1 MMVWLSGLAAKLSNK
16 EFADEMK
23 AGLCGIEHC
32 VDELA
37 ATITGDIPSQ
47 SFHEKVW
54 RHVPDLLFP
63 RHDWAELTR
72 RLMPL
77 MINHF
82 TSIRCMKVVE
92 ANTCRRD
99 PLEQGDFFDHILSKR
114 SGRLEKRRLTAD
126 AMLNT
131 ITYMIEGRFK
141 LNDLIIAVVHATF
154 VKVGKAYIEHV
165 LERTGGITIE
175 QMEEIYDVLSDW
187 LNTIPLTDKDDL
199 RTIEDLGRN
208 VLRKAIIDRLTD
220 SIYDMAVVN
229 FPKSYPTLSTLRKCM
244 INVQEYGR
252 ENLVRTLISDVESK
266 LLNIAVDTPA
276 ILNGYSL
283 CVESLREL
291 DPSCVIM
298 HRVCKVIKEYLKRRP
313 DTVRQIINYITSEKR
328 DDLAAHLANRCGTI
342 VDEDELTGANDEFLP
357 EAMSLS
363 QWRHWAPDPI
373 DVSPGES
380 GRFRQAADVFNML
393 VSVYGSKE
401 MFVKEY
407 RQLLAE
413 RLTSSNTKD
422 PIFERRYLDLLKLR
436 FNEGELQQ
444 CEVMLKDIR
453 ESQRI
458 DRTALGRKCIP
469 VSACV
474 ISSHFWPKVVSETVA
489 EFPPALEEALIE
501 YEKSFMDHKESRRL
515 QWLRAVGRRPDTVRQ
530 IINYITSE
538 KRDDLAAHLANR
550 CGTIVDEDELTGAND
565 EFLPEA
571 MSLSQWRHWA
581 PDPIDVSPGESGR
594 FRQAADVFNMLVSVY
609 GSKEMF
615 VKEYRQLLA
624 ERLTSSNT
632 KDPIF
637 ERRYLDLLKLRFN
650 EGELQQC
657 EVMLKDIRESQR
669 IDRTALGRKC
679 IPVSAC
685 VISSHFWPK
694 VVSETVAEFPPA
706 LEEALIEYEK
716 SFMDHKESRRLQWL
730 RAVGCVEVTLK
741 LDDVEVDKVV
751 PNPIAAVLYL
761 YLEKESWTITEV
773 AERLSIS
780 KGVARRR
787 LEWWRSQG
795 LLTQNI
801 PTGATVEEWSLVTNP
816 SLLATS
822 KGAADEESDE
832 DEGAIEETTDA
843 IDALEQY
850 WSYTKNFIANH
861 DNGEVKAERMHRIYR
876 MFSSPSAQGPS
887 LETVTA
893 FLMRKVKLNLLT
905 YNNGFFRI
913 VKESGNKTG

>member
-1 MMVWLSGLAAKLSNK
+1 MVNDQHMTSIPQGSRLVSVKNPFGKKDFTVKIPDGSLQTDSTWEFRAIAAVRWFIADTLKPHMMVWFSGLPSKFSNK
-16 EFADEMK
+16 ELADEVK
-23 AGLCGIEHC
+23 CGLCATENCIN
-32 VDELA
+32 ELLSIVMA
-37 ATITGDIPSQ
+37 DNPLQNFS
-47 SFHEKVW
+47 EKIW

-63 RHDWAELTR
+63 RHDWAEWTR

-82 TSIRCMKVVE
+82 TSIRCMNVVE

-114 SGRLEKRRLTAD
+114 SGKLEKRRFTAN
-126 AMLNT
+126 AMRET
-131 ITYMIEGRFK
+131 IAYMIEGRFQ
-141 LNDLIIAVVHATF
+141 LNDLVTAVIHATY

-165 LERTGGITIE
+165 LERTGGLTIE
-175 QMEEIYDVLSDW
+175 QMEEIYEVLWAW
-187 LNTIPLTDKDDL
+187 LSTIPLTDKGDL
-199 RTIEDLGRN
+199 STIQDLGKN
-208 VLRKAIIDRLTD
+208 ALMKAIIDRLTD

-244 INVQEYGR
+244 ISIQEYGR
-252 ENLVRTLISDVESK
+252 EKLVNTLINDVETQ
-266 LLNIAVDTPA
+266 LLHIAVDTPA

-298 HRVCKVIKEYLKRRP
+298 HRVCKVIKEYLKGRP

-342 VDEDELTGANDEFLP
+342 VDEDELTGANDDFLP
-357 EAMSLS
+357 EAMNLS
-363 QWRHWAPDPI
+363 QWRHWMPDPI
-373 DVSPGES
+373 DVGPGES

-453 ESQRI
+453 DSQRI
-458 DRTALGRKCIP
+458 DRTALGRKCVP

-474 ISSHFWPKVVSETVA
+474 ISSHFWPKINSETVP
-489 EFPPALEEALIE
+489 EFPPVLEEAL
-501 YEKSFMDHKESRRL
+501 
-515 QWLRAVGRRPDTVRQ
+515 V
-530 IINYITSE
+530 
-538 KRDDLAAHLANR
+538 
-550 CGTIVDEDELTGAND
+550 
-565 EFLPEA
+565 
-571 MSLSQWRHWA
+571 
-581 PDPIDVSPGESGR
+581 
-594 FRQAADVFNMLVSVY
+594 
-609 GSKEMF
+609 
-615 VKEYRQLLA
+615 
-624 ERLTSSNT
+624 
-632 KDPIF
+632 
-637 ERRYLDLLKLRFN
+637 
-650 EGELQQC
+650 
-657 EVMLKDIRESQR
+657 
-669 IDRTALGRKC
+669 
-679 IPVSAC
+679 
-685 VISSHFWPK
+685 
-694 VVSETVAEFPPA
+694 
-706 LEEALIEYEK
+706 EYEK

-741 LDDVEVDKVV
+741 LGDVEVDKVV

-761 YLEKESWTITEV
+761 YLEKESWTVSEV
-773 AERLSIS
+773 SERLSIS

-795 LLTQNI
+795 LLSQSL
-801 PTGATVEEWSLVTNP
+801 PTGATAEEWSLVTNP
-816 SLLATS
+816 NLLATS
-822 KGAADEESDE
+822 RGAADDESDE

-893 FLMRKVKLNLLT
+893 FLMKKVKMNLLT
-905 YNNGFFRI
+905 YNNGFFRV
-913 VKESGNKTG
+913 VKENATKTGER

>member
-1 MMVWLSGLAAKLSNK
+1 MRNPKTSRAPVGWFIADTLKPHMLVWLSSLPSKFSNK
-16 EFADEMK
+16 ELADEVK
-23 AGLCGIEHC
+23 SGLSSMEECIDEVLREVLGDC
-32 VDELA
+32 VSDNFCNE
-37 ATITGDIPSQ
+37 
-47 SFHEKVW
+47 VW

-82 TSIRCMKVVE
+82 TSIRCMNVVE

-99 PLEQGDFFDHILSKR
+99 PLEQGRFQ
-114 SGRLEKRRLTAD
+114 
-126 AMLNT
+126 LNH
-131 ITYMIEGRFK
+131 
-141 LNDLIIAVVHATF
+141 LVIAVIHATY
-154 VKVGKAYIEHV
+154 VKVGKAYIEHI
-165 LERTGGITIE
+165 LERTGGLTIE
-175 QMEEIYDVLSDW
+175 QMEEIYEVLWTWLSAVPLPDQADLKQISDW
-187 LNTIPLTDKDDL
+187 GKDF
-199 RTIEDLGRN
+199 
-208 VLRKAIIDRLTD
+208 LRKTIIDRLTG

-229 FPKSYPTLSTLRKCM
+229 FPKSYPTLSTLRNCM

-252 ENLVRTLISDVESK
+252 EKLVNTLIDDVEAQ
-266 LLNIAVDTPA
+266 LLHIAVDTPT

-342 VDEDELTGANDEFLP
+342 VDEDELTGANDDFLP
-357 EAMSLS
+357 EAMNLS
-363 QWRHWAPDPI
+363 QWRHWMPDPI
-373 DVSPGES
+373 DASPGES

-453 ESQRI
+453 DSQKI
-458 DRTALGRKCIP
+458 DRTALGRK
-469 VSACV
+469 
-474 ISSHFWPKVVSETVA
+474 
-489 EFPPALEEALIE
+489 EFPPALEEALTE
-501 YEKSFMDHKESRRL
+501 YEKSFMDHKESRKL
-515 QWLRAVGRRPDTVRQ
+515 QW
-530 IINYITSE
+530 
-538 KRDDLAAHLANR
+538 
-550 CGTIVDEDELTGAND
+550 
-565 EFLPEA
+565 
-571 MSLSQWRHWA
+571 M
-581 PDPIDVSPGESGR
+581 
-594 FRQAADVFNMLVSVY
+594 
-609 GSKEMF
+609 
-615 VKEYRQLLA
+615 
-624 ERLTSSNT
+624 
-632 KDPIF
+632 
-637 ERRYLDLLKLRFN
+637 
-650 EGELQQC
+650 
-657 EVMLKDIRESQR
+657 
-669 IDRTALGRKC
+669 
-679 IPVSAC
+679 
-685 VISSHFWPK
+685 
-694 VVSETVAEFPPA
+694 
-706 LEEALIEYEK
+706 
-716 SFMDHKESRRLQWL
+716 

-741 LDDVEVDKVV
+741 LGDVEVDKVV

-761 YLEKESWTITEV
+761 YLEKESWTIAEV

-787 LEWWRSQG
+787 LEWWRTQG
-795 LLTQNI
+795 LLTQNL
-801 PTGATVEEWSLVTNP
+801 PAGATAEEWALVTNP

-822 KGAADEESDE
+822 RGAADDESDE
-832 DEGAIEETTDA
+832 DEGAIEETADA

-905 YNNGFFRI
+905 YNNGFFRV
-913 VKESGNKTG
+913 VKESATKGNER

>member
-1 MMVWLSGLAAKLSNK
+1 
-16 EFADEMK
+16 
-23 AGLCGIEHC
+23 
-32 VDELA
+32 
-37 ATITGDIPSQ
+37 
-47 SFHEKVW
+47 
-54 RHVPDLLFP
+54 
-63 RHDWAELTR
+63 
-72 RLMPL
+72 
-77 MINHF
+77 
-82 TSIRCMKVVE
+82 
-92 ANTCRRD
+92 
-99 PLEQGDFFDHILSKR
+99 
-114 SGRLEKRRLTAD
+114 
-126 AMLNT
+126 
-131 ITYMIEGRFK
+131 
-141 LNDLIIAVVHATF
+141 
-154 VKVGKAYIEHV
+154 
-165 LERTGGITIE
+165 
-175 QMEEIYDVLSDW
+175 MEEIYDVLSDW

-199 RTIEDLGRN
+199 STIQDLGRN

-266 LLNIAVDTPA
+266 LLNIVRLYAGSEVNFLTFVAVDTPA

-298 HRVCKVIKEYLKRRP
+298 HRVCKVIKEYLK
-313 DTVRQIINYITSEKR
+313 
-328 DDLAAHLANRCGTI
+328 CGTI

-501 YEKSFMDHKESRRL
+501 YEKSFMDHKESRR
-515 QWLRAVGRRPDTVRQ
+515 
-530 IINYITSE
+530 
-538 KRDDLAAHLANR
+538 
-550 CGTIVDEDELTGAND
+550 
-565 EFLPEA
+565 
-571 MSLSQWRHWA
+571 
-581 PDPIDVSPGESGR
+581 
-594 FRQAADVFNMLVSVY
+594 
-609 GSKEMF
+609 
-615 VKEYRQLLA
+615 
-624 ERLTSSNT
+624 
-632 KDPIF
+632 
-637 ERRYLDLLKLRFN
+637 
-650 EGELQQC
+650 
-657 EVMLKDIRESQR
+657 
-669 IDRTALGRKC
+669 
-679 IPVSAC
+679 
-685 VISSHFWPK
+685 
-694 VVSETVAEFPPA
+694 
-706 LEEALIEYEK
+706 
-716 SFMDHKESRRLQWL
+716 
-730 RAVGCVEVTLK
+730 CVEVTLK

-832 DEGAIEETTDA
+832 DEVRFFKP
-843 IDALEQY
+843 LENSMIVIQ
-850 WSYTKNFIANH
+850 ANH

>member
-1 MMVWLSGLAAKLSNK
+1 MSDISDGKRRISVKNPFGKKEFTIKLPVGNLASGGRVWETSALAAVRWFIADTLKPHMLVWLSSLPSKFSNK
-16 EFADEMK
+16 ELADEVK
-23 AGLCGIEHC
+23 SGLSSMEECIDEVLREVLGDC
-32 VDELA
+32 VSDNFCNE
-37 ATITGDIPSQ
+37 
-47 SFHEKVW
+47 VW

-82 TSIRCMKVVE
+82 TSIRCMNVVE

-114 SGRLEKRRLTAD
+114 SGKLEKRRSTAN
-126 AMLNT
+126 AMHDT
-131 ITYMIEGRFK
+131 IAYIVKGRFQ
-141 LNDLIIAVVHATF
+141 LNHLVIAVIHATY
-154 VKVGKAYIEHV
+154 VKVGKAYIEHI
-165 LERTGGITIE
+165 LERTGGLTIE
-175 QMEEIYDVLSDW
+175 QMEEIYEVLWTWLSAVPLPDQADLKQISDW
-187 LNTIPLTDKDDL
+187 GKDF
-199 RTIEDLGRN
+199 
-208 VLRKAIIDRLTD
+208 LRKTIIDRLTG

-229 FPKSYPTLSTLRKCM
+229 FPKSYPTLSTLRNCM

-252 ENLVRTLISDVESK
+252 EKLVNTLIDDVEAQ
-266 LLNIAVDTPA
+266 LLHIAVDTPT

-342 VDEDELTGANDEFLP
+342 VDEDELTGANDDFLP
-357 EAMSLS
+357 EAMNLS
-363 QWRHWAPDPI
+363 QWRHWMPDPI
-373 DVSPGES
+373 DASPGES

-453 ESQRI
+453 DSQKI

-474 ISSHFWPKVVSETVA
+474 ISSHFWPKIVSETVS
-489 EFPPALEEALIE
+489 EFPPALEEALTE
-501 YEKSFMDHKESRRL
+501 YEKSFMDHKESRKL
-515 QWLRAVGRRPDTVRQ
+515 QW
-530 IINYITSE
+530 
-538 KRDDLAAHLANR
+538 
-550 CGTIVDEDELTGAND
+550 
-565 EFLPEA
+565 
-571 MSLSQWRHWA
+571 M
-581 PDPIDVSPGESGR
+581 
-594 FRQAADVFNMLVSVY
+594 
-609 GSKEMF
+609 
-615 VKEYRQLLA
+615 
-624 ERLTSSNT
+624 
-632 KDPIF
+632 
-637 ERRYLDLLKLRFN
+637 
-650 EGELQQC
+650 
-657 EVMLKDIRESQR
+657 
-669 IDRTALGRKC
+669 
-679 IPVSAC
+679 
-685 VISSHFWPK
+685 
-694 VVSETVAEFPPA
+694 
-706 LEEALIEYEK
+706 
-716 SFMDHKESRRLQWL
+716 

-741 LDDVEVDKVV
+741 LGDVEVDKVV

-761 YLEKESWTITEV
+761 YLEKESWTIAEV

-787 LEWWRSQG
+787 LEWWRTQG
-795 LLTQNI
+795 LLTQNL
-801 PTGATVEEWSLVTNP
+801 PAGATAEEWALVTNP

-822 KGAADEESDE
+822 RGAADDESDE
-832 DEGAIEETTDA
+832 DEGAIEETADA

-905 YNNGFFRI
+905 YNNGFFRV
-913 VKESGNKTG
+913 VKESATKGNER